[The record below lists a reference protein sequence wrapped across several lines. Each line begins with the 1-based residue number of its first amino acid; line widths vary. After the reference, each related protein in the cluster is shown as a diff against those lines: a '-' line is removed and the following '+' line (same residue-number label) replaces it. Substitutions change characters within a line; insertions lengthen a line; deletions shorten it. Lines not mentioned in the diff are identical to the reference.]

1 MHIREDPIVRQDFP
15 ATYNHQSHHYKRMQQ
30 LVHESLVART
40 ECVHVQD
47 IKTDM

>member
-1 MHIREDPIVRQDFP
+1 MQIREDGIVRQDCP
-15 ATYNHQSHHYKRMQQ
+15 GTYNHQSHHYKHIQQ
-30 LVHESLVART
+30 LVHESLVAEA